1 MDVRFIGCNDDNL
14 TLGLCGEYEI
24 RGAPNFAELIE
35 VRRKIVEENPGVWP
49 LLSLD
54 DPWQASYTSMHAYMK
69 FDLEDSKSV
78 PPDVEDAEDFDFEE
92 YWKRFTAKERLS
104 FRVQSLNRL
113 AADISY
119 LDACGFGL
127 TIDDGALDRWC
138 GFQRDPLTLLEK
150 VVFAVVVPASTGE
163 EAFAAFP
170 NGYFSCDLSP
180 PLNLAVIRHFH
191 KAHGYDL
198 IGIGASYLGLWRE
211 TPPDEAAAAAI
222 ADDFRL
228 LYNVGD
234 EAWVTMQPRV
244 LEAIAGRSHL
254 WLRYS
259 E

>member
-1 MDVRFIGCNDDNL
+1 MDVRFIGCDDDNL
-14 TLGLCGEYEI
+14 TLGLCSEYEI
-24 RGAPNFAELIE
+24 RGARNFAELVE
-35 VRRKIVEENPGVWP
+35 ARRKIVDENPGVWP

-54 DPWQASYTSMHAYMK
+54 DPWQASYTSMHTKMDL
-69 FDLEDSKSV
+69 DLEGKRSV
-78 PPDVEDAEDFDFEE
+78 IAGVEGGEAFDIEE
-92 YWKRFTAKERLS
+92 HWKRFTPKERLS
-104 FRVQSLNRL
+104 FRVQRLNRL
-113 AADISY
+113 AADMGY
-119 LDACGFGL
+119 EEACGFGL
-127 TIDDGALDRWC
+127 TIDDAALDRWF
-138 GFQRDPLTLLEK
+138 GFQRDPLTLLDK

-191 KAHGYDL
+191 RTHGYDL
-198 IGIGASYLGLWRE
+198 IGMGASYLGFWRE

-222 ADDFRL
+222 ANDFRL

-234 EAWVTMQPRV
+234 DAWVAMQPSLV
-244 LEAIAGRSHL
+244 EAIAERSHL

>member
-1 MDVRFIGCNDDNL
+1 LI
-14 TLGLCGEYEI
+14 EA
-24 RGAPNFAELIE
+24 RGELI
-35 VRRKIVEENPGVWP
+35 RKNLDTWP

-54 DPWQASYTSMHAYMK
+54 DPWQASYTSMHTKMSL
-69 FDLEDSKSV
+69 DLEGKNSV
-78 PPDVEDAEDFDFEE
+78 VLGEENKEGFDIEE
-92 YWKRFTAKERLS
+92 YWTRFTAKQRLS
-104 FRVQSLNRL
+104 FRVRSLDRL
-113 AADISY
+113 AAG
-119 LDACGFGL
+119 LGFADACGFGL
-127 TIDDGALDRWC
+127 TIDGSALDKWC

-150 VVFAVVVPASTGE
+150 VVFAVIVPARTGE

-191 KAHGYDL
+191 TAHGYDL
-198 IGIGASYLGLWRE
+198 IGMGASYLGLWRE
-211 TPPDEAAAAAI
+211 TPPDETAAAAI

-234 EAWVTMQPRV
+234 AAWGAMRPRV
-244 LEAIAGRSHL
+244 IEAIAGRSHL